1 MNTHLLRGRTEREV
15 SWFQRRSFLQAAAAW
30 SALGAT
36 SCALAQPRSQIV
48 ELMGDVLLNH
58 RRLEPGS
65 IIRSGDVIRTGPGS
79 TLIFVI
85 GDCAFHLRQNSQ
97 LTVEYG
103 PASSQVL
110 SALRLLTGAI
120 VSVWG
125 KGTRR
130 QLITP
135 SATIGIRG
143 TGTYTE
149 IPSDQADR
157 TYFCNCYGIV
167 DLRSGTERRVSES
180 EYHQAFWAESSPQDG
195 KHLTAAKLLNHS
207 DEEVEQ
213 LARLANQPTAWQITG
228 RKGTKSDYQ

>member
-36 SCALAQPRSQIV
+36 HCALAQPRSQIV
-48 ELMGDVLLNH
+48 ELVGDVLLNQ
-58 RRLEPGS
+58 RRLEPADM
-65 IIRSGDVIRTGPGS
+65 IQSGDVIRTGPGS
-79 TLIFVI
+79 TLIFVL

-97 LTVEYG
+97 LTVEYN
-103 PASSQVL
+103 PSSRVL

-135 SATIGIRG
+135 TATIGIRG
-143 TGTYTE
+143 TGTYAE
-149 IPSDQADR
+149 IPPDRLDR

-180 EYHQAFWAESSPQDG
+180 EYHQAFWAAGSPQDG
-195 KHLTAAKLLNHS
+195 QYLSPAKLLNHS